1 MYSKKKINFIPWAKI
16 LFPINRSLTGSGNV
30 KTLKFIE
37 KFSKK
42 KFKIKYFKTD
52 DKCFDWKIP
61 KEWEIK
67 QAYIKDENNNEI
79 CNFSKN
85 NLHVVGY
92 SSPIDIKTTLKKV
105 KKNIFYDK
113 TLPNAI
119 PYVTSYYK
127 KFWGFCLPF
136 NKFKKLNTKKK
147 YHFFIDSKLFNGKM
161 HYSELLIKGKSKKEI
176 LICSYICH
184 PSMANNELSG
194 PLVITALAKSLKPNK
209 YSVRLVLIPETI
221 GAIAYINKNLNH
233 LKKNLVAGFNLT
245 CCGDN
250 SELSYVKTKNENTY
264 ADKIIRR
271 LFPKIKSFNFMDR
284 GSNERQFG
292 CQNLNFPFITVCRS
306 KFGKF
311 KEYHTSADNLSFIKK
326 KNLNDTFQRMVSI
339 INEIQNSKIYTKRN
353 FCEPYLTKYNL
364 TNPLSRK
371 ENKNNK
377 FLKNI
382 REILA
387 YSDKNTDEKELSKL
401 LKIKLSETK
410 MLNKILEKNKLI
422 KEFI

>member
-1 MYSKKKINFIPWAKI
+1 MHQKKIDFISWAKV
-16 LFPINRSLTGSGNV
+16 LFPINRSLTGKGNIE
-30 KTLKFIE
+30 TLKYIE
-37 KFSKK
+37 KFSNK
-42 KFKIKYFKTD
+42 KFKIKYFKTNE
-52 DKCFDWKIP
+52 KYFDWKIP

-79 CNFSKN
+79 CNFKKN

-92 SSPIDIKTTLKKV
+92 SYPINKKTTLDNV
-105 KKNIFYDK
+105 KNNIFYDK
-113 TLPNAI
+113 TLPNAV
-119 PYVTSYYK
+119 PYITSYYK
-127 KFWGFCLPF
+127 KFWGFCLSY
-136 NKFKKLNTKKK
+136 NEFKKLKPKKK
-147 YHFFIDSKLFNGKM
+147 YLFFIDSKLFKGKM

-194 PLVITALAKSLKPNK
+194 PLVITALAKFLKSKK

-221 GAIAYINKNLNH
+221 GAVAYINKNLNH

-250 SELSYVKTKNENTY
+250 SELSYIKSKNENTY
-264 ADKIIRR
+264 ADNIVKR

-292 CQNLNFPFITVCRS
+292 CQNLNFPFITICRS
-306 KFGKF
+306 KFGKY
-311 KEYHTSADNLSFIKK
+311 KEYHTSADNLNIIKN
-326 KNLNDTFQRMVSI
+326 KNLNDTYKKMLKI
-339 INEIQNSKIYTKRN
+339 IDEIQNSKIHNKKK

-364 TNPLSRK
+364 TNTLSKK
-371 ENKNNK
+371 ENKYNK
-377 FLKNI
+377 FSKNL

-387 YSDKNTDEKELSKL
+387 YSDQNTDEKELSKL
-401 LKIKLSETK
+401 LKIKISEIK
-410 MLNKILEKNKLI
+410 VFNKILNKNKLI